1 MNVRILGVLM
11 RRLMMISILVL
22 LVATTA
28 AAQSD
33 VEKASAKDS
42 ISHGEFAQMVMDI
55 ALGYEEAT
63 PDPTTALEKL
73 QLWGLV
79 PSTWEVDAPL
89 THAELSQ
96 VLAHI
101 GIEYL
106 PAKPDAAVSGAFVRA
121 LLWREIGKLRDYNA
135 RRLGHGFSANHVLDS
150 GVDRAVS
157 PSDFD

>member
-1 MNVRILGVLM
+1 M
-11 RRLMMISILVL
+11 RRLMMIGGLIVL
-22 LVATTA
+22 IAATA

-33 VEKASAKDS
+33 VEKARTKDS
-42 ISHGEFAQMVMDI
+42 ITHGEFAQMVMDI

-63 PDPTTALEKL
+63 PDPVTALEKL
-73 QLWGLV
+73 QLWGLA
-79 PSTWEVDAPL
+79 PTTWEVDAPL
-89 THAELSQ
+89 THLELSQ
-96 VLAHI
+96 VLAHV

-106 PAKPDAAVSGAFVRA
+106 PAKPDAPVSGSFVVS

-135 RRLGHGFSANHVLDS
+135 RRLGHGFSSNHVLDA